1 MNLKNNQETPITI
14 NIGNA
19 RVTQEKDAKLLGMTF
34 DDSLQWKS
42 HLYGKGGLIS
52 SLNSRMFM
60 IRRLKNFLNHTA
72 LLKIVDGL
80 FTSKLRYGLQLMG
93 KVRKSEDDPKN
104 AELQAIQKIQNKLAR
119 LMNNAKI
126 SDRISSSTLLQNLG
140 MLSVNQ
146 LNAQIKLSEMWK
158 ATNLP
163 NYPTKFTSQDS
174 VQGYTS
180 CSTRACSNG
189 RLMEEGKKT
198 LTLKTF
204 KSDASRL
211 WNSAPMEIKACSTL
225 ASAKKEIK
233 KFVKLLPV

>member
-1 MNLKNNQETPITI
+1 
-14 NIGNA
+14 
-19 RVTQEKDAKLLGMTF
+19 MTF

-52 SLNSRMFM
+52 SLNSRLFM

-72 LLKIVDGL
+72 LLKIIDGL

-119 LMNNAKI
+119 MMNNCKI
-126 SDRISSSTLLQNLG
+126 TDRISSATLLQQLG

-158 ATNLP
+158 AANLP
-163 NYPTKFTSQDS
+163 NYPTKFKSQES

-180 CSTRACSNG
+180 TRACTNG
-189 RLMEEGKKT
+189 RLLEEGQKP

-211 WNSAPMEIKACSTL
+211 WNNAPVEIKACSTL
-225 ASAKKEIK
+225 ASAKREIK